1 MSKLKHLSEYHKK
14 ALELKYKGNSY
25 QDLAETLN
33 SQFGKSRKGKF
44 SEQTIKDWFK
54 ESGTLCETYK
64 LYEKEMDT
72 IHGETMQVLLK
83 AGVQVREKNFRLA
96 NEMLVALMGSQQDNV
111 KLGAIKEL
119 LDRVEGKPKEEM
131 DLSKEALSKMT
142 PMERW
147 YLVPYEVRLKLAR
160 KEYPEDAEKRL
171 FDWIDT
177 GV

>member
-1 MSKLKHLSEYHKK
+1 MPKLKHLAEYHKK

-25 QDLAETLN
+25 QDIAETLN
-33 SQFGKSRKGKF
+33 SQFEKSRKGKF

-64 LYEKEMDT
+64 LYEKETDA
-72 IHGETMQVLLK
+72 IHSETMQVLLR
-83 AGVQVREKNFRLA
+83 AGVQIREKNFRLA
-96 NEMLVALMGSQQDNV
+96 NEMLVALMGSQQHNV

-119 LDRVEGKPKEEM
+119 LDRVEGRPKEEM

-142 PMERW
+142 SMERW

-160 KEYPEDAEKRL
+160 HEYPEEAEKRL
-171 FDWIDT
+171 EDWIDT
-177 GV
+177 GI